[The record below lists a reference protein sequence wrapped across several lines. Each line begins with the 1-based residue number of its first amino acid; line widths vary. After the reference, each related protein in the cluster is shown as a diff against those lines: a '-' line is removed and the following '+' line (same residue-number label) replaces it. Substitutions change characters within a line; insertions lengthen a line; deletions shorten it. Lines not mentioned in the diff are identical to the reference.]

1 MLRIAHTMTE
11 AWLLADRD
19 GFADFFRVRV
29 GQVPVDPE
37 RLPHAKHEV
46 LRLCANSRVRTIRQ
60 DMVRSTGEAGPLY
73 VKRINEFAST
83 RWDVSSAAASSDS
96 LSRAIRKIRALP

>member
-1 MLRIAHTMTE
+1 MTE
-11 AWLLADRD
+11 AWLLADRQ

-37 RLPHAKHEV
+37 SLPHAKQEV
-46 LRLCANSRVRTIRQ
+46 LRLCGNSRVRSIRR

-73 VKRINEFAST
+73 VQRLNEFAAT
-83 RWDVSSAAASSDS
+83 KWDVNGAAANSDS
-96 LSRAIRKIRALP
+96 LIRAIRSIQALP